1 MLDLL
6 DKRIIY
12 GLDLNAR
19 ISSTRLAKK
28 LRKSKDTVNF
38 RINRL
43 IKEGYI
49 KGFYTV
55 FNTSKLGWYYYKAYI
70 KFKNITPEKEKELL
84 NWISK
89 QDHIAYLASIEGYYD
104 CIFLVMVKNAKN
116 MLDFLEPFMKI
127 YGDYILEK
135 EIVTFLTTHRINQ
148 RFLFEGKEKRDWCYP
163 IILEDYK
170 LDEINKKILNII
182 STNAKIPLVGIAKNL
197 NVDHKIIKYRLS
209 KLEKENIILAYVTS
223 PNFDKLGLHFIQV
236 NISLKNPSSSVKKSV
251 INYFD
256 DTNKC
261 LFAIELLGKYDL
273 TIEIHVEN
281 NEKLK
286 KIIDGFREK
295 FISVYNDYD
304 ISTINKEYVVVW
316 GSFGE
321 KNANQRNN
329 KKIIS

>member
-28 LRKSKDTVNF
+28 LRKSKETVNF

-127 YGDYILEK
+127 YGDYI
-135 EIVTFLTTHRINQ
+135 
-148 RFLFEGKEKRDWCYP
+148 
-163 IILEDYK
+163 
-170 LDEINKKILNII
+170 
-182 STNAKIPLVGIAKNL
+182 
-197 NVDHKIIKYRLS
+197 
-209 KLEKENIILAYVTS
+209 LEKENIILAYVTS

-316 GSFGE
+316 GPFGE
-321 KNANQRNN
+321 KNED
-329 KKIIS
+329 